1 MSNRF
6 YCPEPP
12 REGRFRLDAD
22 ESRHLLRVCRHQ
34 VGDRVELFDG
44 SGLSYVARVVE
55 IGKDAAWLE
64 AEGPATA
71 APPPPCV
78 IEIGAAAPKGDR
90 FDWLVEKAVEL
101 GVFRVEPL
109 LTERSVVDPR
119 GSKLDRLRKTVVE
132 ASKQS
137 GRSRLMDVD
146 APSRLKAFLERPD
159 GLRLLA
165 DPAGDP
171 PERWPPI
178 ARGEVVRLAV
188 GPEGGFTEAEA
199 ALAESLGWRSIRLG
213 PHILRIETAVIAGAA
228 AILARCGSGDG
239 QPVH

>member
-1 MSNRF
+1 VSNRF

-34 VGDRVELFDG
+34 VGDRVALFDG

-64 AEGPATA
+64 AEGGATVE
-71 APPPPCV
+71 PPPPCL
-78 IEIGAAAPKGDR
+78 IEIGVAAPKGDR
-90 FDWLVEKAVEL
+90 FDWLVEKSVEL
-101 GVFRVEPL
+101 GVSRVEPL
-109 LTERSVVDPR
+109 LAERSVVDPR
-119 GSKLDRLRKTVVE
+119 GSKLDRLRRTIVE

-137 GRSRLMDVD
+137 GRSRLMDMG
-146 APSRLKAFLERPD
+146 APSRLKAFLERPE

-165 DPAGDP
+165 DPAGDA
-171 PERWPPI
+171 PERWPSI
-178 ARGEVVRLAV
+178 VRGEVVRLAV
-188 GPEGGFTEAEA
+188 GPEGGFTEAEREL
-199 ALAESLGWRSIRLG
+199 ALELGWRPIRLAG
-213 PHILRIETAVIAGAA
+213 NILRIETAAVAGAA
-228 AILARCGSGDG
+228 AILARCGIGDG